1 MKNALPVIGFV
12 PNFDEGQLIV
22 DGHAPVK
29 RVFIRRDYLQT
40 MADVG
45 AVPLMVTPEMTFEQI
60 IDLCDGLVIA
70 GGQDIHPK
78 FYNEDPLPVTTPIEP
93 EDRFE
98 WENELI
104 AACDKQAMP
113 IFGVCYGMQRLNIYY
128 GGSLM
133 QDIHLQLGDSAIEH
147 RQTTHP
153 VTFIDDFLGVK
164 PGHELLV
171 ASRHHQAISR
181 LSDGGRVA
189 AVASDGI
196 IEAARFGEHHF
207 GMQWHP
213 ESDETGV
220 HMYREFIEYCLRRS
234 AKA

>member
-1 MKNALPVIGFV
+1 MNELPVIGFV
-12 PNFDEGQLIV
+12 PNFDEGIMISGGPPGVQ
-22 DGHAPVK
+22 

-40 MADVG
+40 MAAVG
-45 AVPLMVTPEMTFEQI
+45 AIPLMLTPEMTTDQI
-60 IDLCDGLVIA
+60 IELCDGVVIA

-78 FYNEDPLPVTTPIEP
+78 FYNEDPLPVTAPIEP
-93 EDRFE
+93 QDRFR
-98 WENELI
+98 WENDLI
-104 AACDKQAMP
+104 AACNKSSMP

-133 QDIHLQLGDSAIEH
+133 QDIHLQLGDAAIEH
-147 RQTTHP
+147 QLTTHP
-153 VTFIDDFLGVK
+153 VTFIDDFLGVEK
-164 PGHELLV
+164 GKELLV
-171 ASRHHQAISR
+171 ASRHHQAIA
-181 LSDGGRVA
+181 LLGDGVRVA